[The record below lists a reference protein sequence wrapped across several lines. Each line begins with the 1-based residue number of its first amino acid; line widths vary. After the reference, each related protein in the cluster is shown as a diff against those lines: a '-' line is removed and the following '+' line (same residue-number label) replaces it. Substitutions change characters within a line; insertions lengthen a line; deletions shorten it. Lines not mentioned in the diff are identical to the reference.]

1 MRLDKSFIILILI
14 LFILLFSNPLTIQQ
28 LLSVIE
34 TDSDVSAGYFWSL
47 LLVLSGLAASLT
59 TAQFHASIY
68 QTGFQMRTAVM
79 AAVFKK
85 SLKLSF

>member
-1 MRLDKSFIILILI
+1 MSGALLVAVKDII
-14 LFILLFSNPLTIQQ
+14 LFINPLIIQQ
-28 LLSVIE
+28 LLNVIE
-34 TDSDVSAGYFWSL
+34 TDSDISAGYFWCL